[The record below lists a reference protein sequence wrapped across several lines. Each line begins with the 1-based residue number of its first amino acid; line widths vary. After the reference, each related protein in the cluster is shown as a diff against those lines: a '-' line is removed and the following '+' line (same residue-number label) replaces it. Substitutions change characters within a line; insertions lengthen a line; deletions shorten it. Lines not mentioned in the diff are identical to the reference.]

1 MRRRKFQSGQ
11 ALVLVLLSLAVV
23 LTLVL
28 FILSRSIT
36 DIAISS
42 RQEESVRAFSAAEAG
57 VERSLVIGVGSN
69 STIGDANYSSSV
81 TSFAEG
87 TQDFVYPI
95 NLASGDTS
103 TTWFVS
109 HDDDG
114 NAACGTG
121 EPCFF
126 SSTNSSSNLFKVCWG
141 KPGTGSGTST
151 TPAIEMIIFYE
162 DTPGD
167 ASTIKVARDVYDPN
181 SGRTASNG
189 FFAPDSGTCS
199 ISGTSYAFQKTLTAQ
214 DLNIP
219 NSAFQS
225 PNGLQFLRV
234 RTFYNSDQNH
244 PLGVTVNFPGNSTL
258 PSQGQSIVSTGVS
271 GESNRRLEVFQGWPE
286 VPSVFDYAVY
296 SSVGLTKN

>member
-1 MRRRKFQSGQ
+1 MKKFQKGQ

-36 DIAISS
+36 DVAVSS

-57 VERSLVIGVGSN
+57 VEKSLVIGTGSN

-81 TSFAEG
+81 VDFAEG
-87 TQDFVYPI
+87 TQDFAYPI

-109 HDDDG
+109 HDNNG
-114 NAACGTG
+114 NSACGTG

-126 SSTNSSSNLFKVCWG
+126 SSTNDASNFLKVCWG
-141 KPGTGSGTST
+141 KPGTGASTST
-151 TPAIEMIIFYE
+151 TPAIELVIFYE
-162 DTPGD
+162 TTPGD
-167 ASTIKVARDVYDPN
+167 VSSIKIARDAYDPN
-181 SGRTASNG
+181 SSRTVNNN
-189 FFAPDSGTCS
+189 FFAPDSGSCT
-199 ISGTSYAFQKTLTAQ
+199 ISGVSYAFQKTLTPV
-214 DLNIP
+214 DFGIP
-219 NSAFQS
+219 ASSFQS
-225 PNGLQFLRV
+225 PNGLQFLRT
-234 RTFYNSDQNH
+234 RMFYNSDQSH
-244 PLGVTVNFPGNSTL
+244 PVGVTVSFPGNSTL

-286 VPSVFDYAVY
+286 VPGVFDYAVY
-296 SSVGLTKN
+296 SSVGLTK